1 MAKSL
6 PRKTKKSDMFD
17 VGFSELIM
25 IGLVSLLVIGPERL
39 PKVARLAGFWLG
51 KTRNM
56 VASVKAEITQELQAE
71 ELRQIFKEQ
80 ADLHEFHA
88 ALDETADAA
97 NSIKASLASLPEETP
112 VDVKPPHE
120 SK

>member
-1 MAKSL
+1 
-6 PRKTKKSDMFD
+6 
-17 VGFSELIM
+17 M

-39 PKVARLAGFWLG
+39 PKVARIAGFWIG
-51 KTRNM
+51 KARNI
-56 VASVKAEITQELQAE
+56 VASVKSEIKQELHAE

-80 ADLHEFHA
+80 ADLQEFHA
-88 ALDETADAA
+88 ALNETTDVT
-97 NSIKASLASLPEETP
+97 NSIKTSLATLPEETQ